1 MSPHKPIPLQVIFRH
16 LDVSEALEAKVREK
30 IDKLGQF
37 YPSIDSCR
45 VVIEQLHKH
54 HHQGNHFR
62 VLIDLKVPGHEL
74 LAGREPDQNPAY
86 TDAHVALRDA
96 FRAMRRQLED
106 LVRHQQ
112 GHTKHHEEK
121 PHGHITEISPDKS
134 FGRIQSVDGR
144 WLYFHRNSLMGED
157 LDKLQVGTPVYY
169 VEDMG
174 EQGPQASSVYPVG
187 KHHILV

>member
-74 LAGREPDQNPAY
+74 LAGREPDQNAAY

-96 FRAMRRQLED
+96 LRERL
-106 LVRHQQ
+106 
-112 GHTKHHEEK
+112 
-121 PHGHITEISPDKS
+121 
-134 FGRIQSVDGR
+134 
-144 WLYFHRNSLMGED
+144 
-157 LDKLQVGTPVYY
+157 
-169 VEDMG
+169 
-174 EQGPQASSVYPVG
+174 
-187 KHHILV
+187 

>member
-16 LDVSEALEAKVREK
+16 LDASEALETKVREK

-37 YPSIDSCR
+37 YPRIDSCR

-54 HHQGNHFR
+54 HHQGKHFR
-62 VLIDLKVPGHEL
+62 VLIDLKVPGHEF

-86 TDAHVALRDA
+86 TDVYVALRDA

-112 GHTKHHEEK
+112 VAYQAPRGKASW
-121 PHGHITEISPDKS
+121 PH
-134 FGRIQSVDGR
+134 
-144 WLYFHRNSLMGED
+144 HRNF
-157 LDKLQVGTPVYY
+157 
-169 VEDMG
+169 
-174 EQGPQASSVYPVG
+174 A
-187 KHHILV
+187 